1 MIVEVS
7 VFADRPLNRDAVAA
21 YRVVSRRRVAGMQL
35 SAYQRDMLVRGILPM
50 DAADSNDIANVAMG
64 YSAALATELYLEFCN
79 TNDLIEEVSV
89 RERADIVRL
98 EGERDLL
105 AERVV
110 ALEDGMVGLRG
121 EINNSRSLI
130 VEMGR
135 RMERMSR
142 ERDSLADLLIDTR
155 SLFPF

>member
-1 MIVEVS
+1 
-7 VFADRPLNRDAVAA
+7 
-21 YRVVSRRRVAGMQL
+21 MQL
-35 SAYQRDMLVRGILPM
+35 SPYQRDMLVRGILPM

-110 ALEDGMVGLRG
+110 ALEDGVVGLRQ
-121 EINNSRSLI
+121 EINNSQELI
-130 VEMGR
+130 VAMGNQLR
-135 RMERMSR
+135 QMARD
-142 ERDSLADLLIDTR
+142 RDSLADLLVDTR
-155 SLFPF
+155 FILSILIV

>member
-1 MIVEVS
+1 
-7 VFADRPLNRDAVAA
+7 
-21 YRVVSRRRVAGMQL
+21 MQL
-35 SAYQRDMLVRGILPM
+35 SPYQRDMLVRGILPM

-121 EINNSRSLI
+121 EINNSRSLL

-135 RMERMSR
+135 RMERMGR